1 MAEREQT
8 EEQECHG
15 SALALCDTP
24 LTNEE
29 DKGAETR
36 EARGVLSAQ
45 RVRREG

>member
-1 MAEREQT
+1 MEESGQT

-24 LTNEE
+24 LTNKE

-36 EARGVLSAQ
+36 ETRGGLSAQ